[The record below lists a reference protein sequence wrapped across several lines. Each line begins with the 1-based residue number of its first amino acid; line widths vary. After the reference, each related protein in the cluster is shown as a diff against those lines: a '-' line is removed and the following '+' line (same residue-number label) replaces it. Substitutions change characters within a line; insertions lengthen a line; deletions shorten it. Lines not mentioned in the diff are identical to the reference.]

1 MSKRLS
7 PTFRSLATGPG
18 IGEGAHRREN
28 PAASSRAAQ
37 PDREIDLAGTA
48 LALAVLEVPSVAIE
62 DCSEHVER
70 LAEESAALAEPGQ
83 DPLAAPQSV
92 LHDTYGYRGD
102 TATYDD
108 LENANL
114 ALVIERRKGLPV
126 ALGILYLHAL
136 RACGCA
142 AEGLNFPEHFLI
154 RLDHEGDRRIVDPFD
169 GGSVRSAPEL
179 RALLKASAGAELKP
193 HHLSAVGNRY
203 ILIRLHNNIRIRHLQ
218 AGRIAEA
225 LECTSRMLLFAPKAA
240 FLWRDV
246 GVLHM
251 QLGNLAAAI
260 SAFED
265 FAIRTGGR
273 GGRRNPEEAQG
284 EAELTAADGL
294 QAPA

>member
-1 MSKRLS
+1 MKARADAKTLL
-7 PTFRSLATGPG
+7 R
-18 IGEGAHRREN
+18 
-28 PAASSRAAQ
+28 AAAAQ
-37 PDREIDLAGTA
+37 PDHEINLAGAA

-70 LAEESAALAEPGQ
+70 LAEESAAAVEPGQ
-83 DPLAAPQSV
+83 DPLAATRSV

-136 RACGCA
+136 RAGGCK
-142 AEGLNFPEHFLI
+142 AEGLNFPGHFLI
-154 RLDHEGDRRIVDPFD
+154 RLDHEGSRRIVDPFD

-179 RALLKASAGAELKP
+179 RALLKASAGADAELKP
-193 HHLSAVGNRY
+193 HHLAAVGNRD
-203 ILIRLHNNIRIRHLQ
+203 ILIRLHNNIRMRHLQ

-225 LECTSRMLLFAPKAA
+225 LESVSRMLLFAPDAA
-240 FLWRDV
+240 FLWRDA

-251 QLGNLAAAI
+251 RLGNLAAAI
-260 SAFED
+260 SAFEN
-265 FAIRTGGR
+265 FAIRADG
-273 GGRRNPEEAQG
+273 PAVEEA
-284 EAELTAADGL
+284 TAILKKLKAKL
-294 QAPA
+294 N